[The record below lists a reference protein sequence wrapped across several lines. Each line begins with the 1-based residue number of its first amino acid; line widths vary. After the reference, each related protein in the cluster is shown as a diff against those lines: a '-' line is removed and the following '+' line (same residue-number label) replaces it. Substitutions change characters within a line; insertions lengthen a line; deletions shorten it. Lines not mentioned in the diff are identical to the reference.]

1 MEWTWQNLSR
11 MDINQGGLKS
21 EVHRLQTPEKEQMQ
35 TTPPRC
41 YQQLQPDD
49 LATMVHRYF
58 EGLQAD
64 VP

>member
-1 MEWTWQNLSR
+1 

-35 TTPPRC
+35 TTPPRR